1 VRERKS
7 VTLGNAY
14 IFAHELHTHKT
25 AMNLEVHPSSKKR
38 RVLPMHVLDYE
49 AFREDFRTEDD
60 ESELHLLEKF
70 HAARN
75 LSKAAD
81 VDTYVD
87 AVLFDPG
94 RHGRRLTADLVGV
107 REKGLTAVFCETV
120 PPDEA
125 LMRDLE
131 MVDESENSK
140 AIVVYPFKIGA
151 DSIEAKFHSAMD
163 TGKFV
168 IEHLNWR
175 DRGLERAFREVLEL
189 MDVLTNETR
198 VKMLLPLLEQPQ
210 GKRHFRE
217 EINPKLIYEN
227 VPLLRTHK
235 LIAELS
241 DDLYGL
247 TSMGK
252 TILCEYL
259 AFVEKVRGLLEEEK
273 REA

>member
-1 VRERKS
+1 
-7 VTLGNAY
+7 
-14 IFAHELHTHKT
+14 
-25 AMNLEVHPSSKKR
+25 MNLEVHPSSKKR
-38 RVLPMHVLDYE
+38 RVLPLHVLDYG

-75 LSKAAD
+75 LSKTAD
-81 VDTYVD
+81 VDTFVD
-87 AVLFDPG
+87 AVLFDPE

-107 REKGLTAVFCETV
+107 REEGLTAVFCETK

-140 AIVVYPFKIGA
+140 AVVIYPFKTSA
-151 DSIEAKFHSAMD
+151 ESIDVKFRSAVD

-210 GKRHFRE
+210 GKKHFRE

-235 LIAELS
+235 LIAEVS

-259 AFVEKVRGLLEEEK
+259 SFVEKVRHLLEEEK